1 MPKYH
6 SSTAKC
12 PANKFSIFNGC
23 MSWLKVLNIF
33 GIISLAIILCLIYMT
48 YNKHNGM
55 GGGGMGGGGMGG
67 MGGMGGG
74 GGGMDSRKARSHLLA
89 ISQKGEGNTPMQ
101 MDTTVY
107 ANDPAVHESDGTGTQ
122 SSQRVKYDI
131 NLKHNYNIRDANP
144 NVPNVNMIS
153 YAQYQ
158 ADKDVERIINP
169 ILPPE
174 RSYENAYGLPIN
186 QPSRGPTGAY
196 QQVGFLSQTSTSGD
210 ANGNNNENLILP
222 LMGRP
227 VYFGS
232 RNWSYY
238 TFSEKYQTVK
248 LPLTHK
254 GRKCSSDIGCE
265 EFYEGDKVHI
275 PPYQGEFIIHLYD
288 YDKPSYIPYVY

>member
-1 MPKYH
+1 MTAKHHSRSHH
-6 SSTAKC
+6 SSSEKC
-12 PANKFSIFNGC
+12 PANKFSFLNGC
-23 MSWLKVLNIF
+23 MSWLKVLNFF
-33 GIISLAIILCLIYMT
+33 GIIALAVILFLIYNT
-48 YNKHNGM
+48 YNKQHSALANGTNYPH
-55 GGGGMGGGGMGG
+55 
-67 MGGMGGG
+67 
-74 GGGMDSRKARSHLLA
+74 SKNFASTNSSNN
-89 ISQKGEGNTPMQ
+89 ISNINNTTNIKIPQ
-101 MDTTVY
+101 TPQIVY
-107 ANDPAVHESDGTGTQ
+107 PNDPLNNPSEGTGTAQ
-122 SSQRVKYDI
+122 SDRVKYDI
-131 NLKHNYNIRDANP
+131 NLNIRDASP
-144 NVPNVNMIS
+144 NVPNHNMIS

-174 RSYENAYGLPIN
+174 RSYENSYGLPIN

-210 ANGNNNENLILP
+210 ANGHNNENFILP

-248 LPLTHK
+248 LELKHK
-254 GRKCSSDIGCE
+254 GRKCSGDIGCE
-265 EFYEGDKVHI
+265 EMYEGDKVHV
-275 PPYQGEFIIHLYD
+275 PPYPGEFTVHLYD